1 MTKRLQTTLI
11 TMALCGALALGP
23 LGPARADDGAADDLL
38 NRAYAMQQSNPAGAV
53 GLFRQAL
60 SIDPRNVKARTDLA
74 YLLLDL
80 DRKDEALTEFDAVLE
95 QTPDDEH
102 LQLQRAYLLADLDRP
117 HEAYRAFDGL
127 SGSDDPDIRQTAR
140 IAAINLSGSRWRRD
154 GSRWFLDVDLDAWVG
169 QRRDLSVFALRL
181 AFGTHLDAG
190 GDTDLYASI
199 REYLASG
206 TDIDIL
212 PSPFSERSMV
222 IALGVRTHPFNTP
235 QVLAFAEVGS
245 AVDEAAAGR
254 EIGDVRGGL
263 VFYDQWRPETRA
275 PDHAIHPWDRSAELY
290 GELVYF
296 SRFDDNV
303 ILFVRHREG
312 RRAFETASSYLDVYL
327 FGQGWLD
334 ANGDF
339 SNNVGEVGLG
349 VRYWPDKRTPFNIW
363 VEGLRGMYF
372 GDRDR
377 PSTLSA
383 SYGDLRFGLTASLPL

>member
-1 MTKRLQTTLI
+1 MQTTLI

-23 LGPARADDGAADDLL
+23 LGAARADDAPADDLL

-53 GLFRQAL
+53 DLFRQAL
-60 SIDPRNVKARTDLA
+60 AIDPRNVKARTDLA

-80 DRKDEALTEFDAVLE
+80 DRKNEALAEFEKVLE
-95 QTPDDEH
+95 LDPKNDHIVLQTG
-102 LQLQRAYLLADLDRP
+102 YLLADLDRP
-117 HEAYRAFDGL
+117 HEAYTNFSWLARV
-127 SGSDDPDIRQTAR
+127 SDDPEIRQTAR

-181 AFGTHLDAG
+181 AFGTHLDAA

-222 IALGVRTHPFNTP
+222 VAIGVRTHPFNTP

-275 PDHAIHPWDRSAELY
+275 PYHAIHPWDRSAELY

-349 VRYWPDKRTPFNIW
+349 ARFWPDKRTPFNIW

-372 GDRDR
+372 GTRDR